1 LETLFVRITEPARLV
16 RDTWILRSLSWLV
29 LDRDGQVLNQG
40 SGDAQ
45 ALTELIDPALRG
57 DTDRVVVVVPA
68 ELCLSL
74 QVSVPGRSTRQ
85 IRRALPFVVEEHLA
99 SDIDQVQIAHGS
111 IQRQAPVDCMA
122 VERQH
127 LRSWCLALATVG
139 ITPCVMLSE
148 AELLPR
154 RNDEI
159 QVFFDEGRVLIRTP
173 QQSLVAEDDT
183 LSLTLA
189 GAVQQLDAH
198 SPVNVHCYNG
208 VLTDTE
214 KAQIAQ
220 AAPAP
225 LHWIEDETEG
235 PGFVALARFWL
246 TDGNG
251 TNLLQGDFAPVPR
264 QNPNW
269 ARWRSVAVLAAVWFV
284 VALVAQ
290 AGQALWADYR
300 AAALDADIRMVYRSH
315 FPDDP
320 RVSFRSPDAMRAQL
334 AQRIGADGGSSGF
347 LALTG
352 LLADAL
358 QSGNGT
364 SLRGLTYNDVRLELS
379 IDLHARDF
387 AALERLRDRLASE
400 GVAVDISSAEQQD
413 QLVRARLRIRG

>member
-1 LETLFVRITEPARLV
+1 LETLFVRIAEPARLV

-45 ALTELIDPALRG
+45 ALSELIDPVLRS
-57 DTDRVVVVVPA
+57 DPDRVVAVVPA

-74 QVSVPGRSTRQ
+74 QVSVPGRSVGQ

-99 SDIDQVQIAHGS
+99 SDIDQVQIAHGP
-111 IQRQAPVDCMA
+111 IQRLVPVDCMA

-127 LRSWCLALATVG
+127 LRSWCLALGTVG
-139 ITPCVMLSE
+139 ITPGMMLSE

-154 RNDEI
+154 RADEI
-159 QVFFDEGRVLIRTP
+159 QVFFEDARVLIRTP

-183 LSLTLA
+183 LALTLA
-189 GAVQQLDAH
+189 GAVQQLEAER
-198 SPVNVHCYNG
+198 PVHVRCFNG
-208 VLTDTE
+208 VLTDIE

-225 LHWIEDETEG
+225 LRWVEEETEG

-246 TDGNG
+246 ADGNG
-251 TNLLQGDFAPVPR
+251 TNLLQGEFAPAPHESAS
-264 QNPNW
+264 W
-269 ARWRSVAVLAAVWFV
+269 ARWRSVAALAALWFV

-300 AAALDADIRMVYRSH
+300 AAALDADIRTVYRSH
-315 FPDDP
+315 FPEDP
-320 RVSFRSPDAMRAQL
+320 RAGFRSPDAMRAQL

-364 SLRGLTYNDVRLELS
+364 SLRGLTYNDARLELS